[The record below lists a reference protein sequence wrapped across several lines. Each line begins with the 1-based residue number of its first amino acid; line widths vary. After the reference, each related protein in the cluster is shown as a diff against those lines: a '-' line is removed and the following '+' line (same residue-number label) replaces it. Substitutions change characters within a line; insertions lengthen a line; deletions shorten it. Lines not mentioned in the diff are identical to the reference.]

1 METLSLFEK
10 QDIIIDN
17 KDTMKLLILSTTL
30 DPWDDYTSIK
40 IEDTCKNFEKLI
52 LSFWLH
58 EAG

>member
-30 DPWDDYTSIK
+30 DPWDDHTSIK

-52 LSFWLH
+52 LSF
-58 EAG
+58 